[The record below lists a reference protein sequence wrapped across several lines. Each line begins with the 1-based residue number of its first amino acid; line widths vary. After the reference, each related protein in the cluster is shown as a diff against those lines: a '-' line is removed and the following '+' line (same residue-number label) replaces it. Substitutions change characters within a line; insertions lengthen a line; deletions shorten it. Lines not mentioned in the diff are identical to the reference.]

1 MYVHTFSITAWGR
14 SMKYILLMCC
24 LIHSLH
30 LTSSQEG
37 NSSFQGFLLYILTNS
52 ANDDANF
59 LLSAITNSNR
69 LYLNSASLPEL
80 SYFFSKA
87 ETIKKAWKRNWCHY
101 IMFLINLILRFYCLS
116 GVTCPNGMPLQ
127 NKVRFCKNAKK
138 QAFKQ

>member
-59 LLSAITNSNR
+59 LLSAIKKFKQALSQF
-69 LYLNSASLPEL
+69 SLAPRTFLLFFQSRNHKKGMETEL
-80 SYFFSKA
+80 
-87 ETIKKAWKRNWCHY
+87 
-101 IMFLINLILRFYCLS
+101 
-116 GVTCPNGMPLQ
+116 MPLYNVSYQ
-127 NKVRFCKNAKK
+127 PHSQVLLSIWGDMP
-138 QAFKQ
+138 